1 MDESLVHQ
9 ILDELVSSL
18 EPLEAQNTAL
28 LQFLKDKG
36 MATDEELAP
45 YLEQAGNASNVRWR
59 AFLVR
64 TAALISSAL
73 KPPGEEKEV
82 QVQKDVKG
90 QTDNAGEKE
99 REDGKAASEGS
110 AKTNQETRP
119 PEKTAAQPDQEIKD
133 RGKEAKKK
141 DAA

>member
-18 EPLEAQNTAL
+18 EPLEAQNAAL
-28 LQFLKDKG
+28 LQFLKDKA

-59 AFLVR
+59 AFRVR
-64 TAALISSAL
+64 TAALISSAM
-73 KPPGEEKEV
+73 KPPEKEKEV
-82 QVQKDVKG
+82 QVQKDVKEPTG
-90 QTDNAGEKE
+90 EEEEKE
-99 REDGKAASEGS
+99 ECKAASEGT
-110 AKTNQETRP
+110 AKTS
-119 PEKTAAQPDQEIKD
+119 PESRQPDKTGAPPTQD
-133 RGKEAKKK
+133 RGKEAKKQEEK